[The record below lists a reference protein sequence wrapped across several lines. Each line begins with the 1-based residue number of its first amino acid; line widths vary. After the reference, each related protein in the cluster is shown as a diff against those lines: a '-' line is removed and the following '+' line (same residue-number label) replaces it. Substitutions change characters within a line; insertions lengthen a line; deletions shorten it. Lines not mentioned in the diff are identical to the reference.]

1 MSCLQLQN
9 LSFSFLDRVLFS
21 NVNIKIR
28 RGERVALIGANG
40 TGKTTL
46 FKLITGELS
55 PEHGAVVI
63 GKDIKL
69 GYMKQYSKFSEGTT
83 VFESALEVFSDIIE
97 MENELEEIH
106 KKLANHP
113 NDFSLI
119 EHQLFLT
126 EEIQNRDGLIYEA
139 KTRSTLLGLGFNEDD
154 LNKKAMVLSG
164 GQQSKLALCKL
175 LLSDSQLILL
185 DEPTNHLDIDSMAWL
200 EDFLS
205 KYKGAAIIISHD
217 RFFLE
222 NTTSKTMEITNK
234 KIYQTSY
241 SYTFHK
247 SIIKE
252 QQLSIEREYE
262 KSLKEIKR
270 IEGIIEQ
277 QKQFNRER
285 NFITIASKQKQIA
298 RISENLETPDALQ
311 SQVRFSFKAKSE
323 SGTDVLSLVNISK
336 SFGESSLFSNVDL
349 DIKKGDRIFLLGSNG
364 SGKSTLLK
372 IITGEYKSDSG
383 FVKLGQS
390 VKMGYFDQSISKL
403 TDSNTVLDEV
413 WNLDRS
419 IGATE
424 IRKALA
430 AFLFF
435 KDDVN
440 KMVSSLSGGEKARVA
455 LLKLMLIYPNFLLLD
470 EPTNHLDISSREAFE
485 DALLEFDGTILAVSH
500 DRYLIN
506 KLATKIAV
514 LYDNKIE
521 IIDGDY
527 DTYLKYK
534 ENALL
539 DSKPLPKK
547 RIKSDYKLRKERE
560 SEIRRRKGE
569 IARLEERITK
579 LETEIT
585 KLEEDMASP
594 EVATDYIKLGKA
606 TDTHKKQQILLENLY
621 KKWEG
626 LHS

>member
-21 NVNIKIR
+21 NVNIRIEP
-28 RGERVALIGANG
+28 GERVALIGANG

-46 FKLITGELS
+46 FKLITSELS
-55 PEHGAVVI
+55 PTEGAVVI
-63 GKDIKL
+63 GKDTAL
-69 GYMKQYSKFSEGTT
+69 GYMKQYSGFSKD
-83 VFESALEVFSDIIE
+83 VSVYDCALEVFSDIME

-106 KKLANHP
+106 KKLTENP
-113 NDFSLI
+113 NDFPLI
-119 EHQLFLT
+119 ERQLFLT
-126 EEIQNRDGLIYEA
+126 EEIQNRDGLIYKA
-139 KTRSTLLGLGFNEDD
+139 KTRSTLLGLGFCEDD
-154 LNKKAMVLSG
+154 LNKDATVLSG

-175 LLSDSQLILL
+175 LLSNNQLILL

-200 EDFLS
+200 EDFLT

-222 NTTSKTMEITNK
+222 RTTSKTMEITNK
-234 KIYQTSY
+234 KIYMTSR
-241 SYTFHK
+241 SYTAHK
-247 SIIKE
+247 DIIKE

-285 NFITIASKQKQIA
+285 NFITIASKQKQIE
-298 RISENLETPDALQ
+298 RITANLEVPDT
-311 SQVRFSFKAKSE
+311 SQAEVRFSFKTKSE

-336 SFGESSLFSNVDL
+336 SFSDNHLFSGVDL
-349 DIKKGDRIFLLGSNG
+349 SVQKGDKIFLLGANG
-364 SGKSTLLK
+364 TGKSTLLK
-372 IITGEYKSDSG
+372 IITGELKSDSG

-403 TDSNTVLDEV
+403 TNSNTVLSEV
-413 WNLDRS
+413 WSLDRS
-419 IGATE
+419 IDQTE

-440 KMVSSLSGGEKARVA
+440 KTIASLSGGEKARVA

-514 LYDNKIE
+514 LQDNEIVIIE
-521 IIDGDY
+521 GNY
-527 DTYLKYK
+527 NSYLQYK
-534 ENALL
+534 ENAALGDTL
-539 DSKPLPKK
+539 LPKK
-547 RIKSDYKLRKERE
+547 QRKSDYKLRKERE
-560 SEIRRRKGE
+560 SEIRRKKSQ
-569 IARLEERITK
+569 IAKLEEQITE
-579 LETEIT
+579 LEAEII

-594 EVATDYIKLGKA
+594 EIATDYIKLGEAANK
-606 TDTHKKQQILLENLY
+606 HKENKEHLDNLY
-621 KKWEG
+621 TEWES